1 MNFVQIIVISC
12 SEERKANM
20 QKQFSELNLPFP
32 VKYLEGSTPENSKDF
47 LPTNTFESY
56 NRKLCCT
63 KSHIRAII
71 ESCKNDAPP
80 YTIIMEDDAS
90 LHTIDFVPII
100 NKLINIWDDTFITPM
115 ISIGWVPWE
124 YFQYPCHGILDKC
137 FDLDSK
143 YKYSYRKVP
152 GTQSYIIKRDWI
164 KQYIKLIDQPTF
176 HLLFNN
182 VQKIIDNPNKI
193 DLGTADF
200 LLPLLLSPVVISPP
214 IVIEYNNISLID
226 NTIDRENVIWKKV
239 FNNFENEQKLYWS
252 NPIKI
257 IIKDQFN
264 QLVDTNNLEKPEQ
277 DLAWKY
283 IKNND
288 TVLELGA
295 RYGSVSCVINTILNN
310 KTNQVVIEPDSR
322 VWDALEQNK
331 LANNCNF
338 NIVKGFISNKK
349 LNLTNLD
356 DCYGG
361 YGSTF
366 IEDNTTLIPSYSLDD
381 IKQKYN
387 LDFNVLV
394 ADCEGFLE
402 VFFDENP
409 EFYDKLRL
417 IIFEADYP
425 QKCNYDKIKNTLI
438 NKNFK
443 KILEGHQNVFL
454 K

>member
-1 MNFVQIIVISC
+1 MNSDIQIIVISC
-12 SEERKANM
+12 NQERHVNM
-20 QKQFSELNLPFP
+20 KKQFTDLNIQIP
-32 VKYLEGSTPENSKDF
+32 VKYLQGNTPENSNDF
-47 LPTNTFESY
+47 VPDNVVDWY
-56 NRKLCCT
+56 KRMICCT
-63 KSHIRAII
+63 KSHINAIN
-71 ESCKNDAPP
+71 EAAKDDAPT
-80 YTIIMEDDAS
+80 YTIILEDDAS
-90 LHTIDFVPII
+90 LHKTDFLPIV
-100 NKLINIWDDTFITPM
+100 NKLINIWDTDIISPM
-115 ISIGWVPWE
+115 ISLGWCPKE
-124 YFQYPCHGILDKC
+124 NYPSHDNVNNC
-137 FDLDSK
+137 FDIDSK
-143 YKYSYRKVP
+143 YKYSYRMVP

-164 KQYIKLIDQPTF
+164 KQYINLIDQPTF
-176 HLLFNN
+176 HSLFNN
-182 VQKIIDNPNKI
+182 AQKIIDNPNNI

-200 LLPLLLSPVVISPP
+200 LLPLLLRPIVVSPP
-214 IVIEYNNISLID
+214 IVIEYNNISLINSNINRD
-226 NTIDRENVIWKKV
+226 DIIWNKV
-239 FNNFENEQKLYWS
+239 FNNAEHERNLYWS
-252 NPIKI
+252 NTINI
-257 IIKDQFN
+257 IIKDQNN

-295 RYGSVSCVINTILNN
+295 RYGSVSCVINTKLNN

-322 VWDALEQNK
+322 VWNALEQNK

-349 LNLTNLD
+349 LNLTNLN
-356 DCYGG
+356 DCCGG
-361 YGSTF
+361 YGATF
-366 IEDNTTLIPSYSLDD
+366 IEDNTTSIPSYSLDD

-387 LDFNVLV
+387 LEFNVLI

-409 EFYDKLRL
+409 DFYDKLRL

-425 QKCNYDKIKNTLI
+425 EKCNYNKIKNTLI
-438 NKNFK
+438 NKNFN